1 MKKKIAV
8 MLACVMC
15 MTSVP
20 VFADNIGVVVNGE
33 SVEFAD
39 AQPVIIDSRT
49 LVPLRGVFEKLGYTI
64 YWKANTK
71 TAVIADRKN
80 GTLRITAGSSVI
92 YNGEDEITSEVPAQI
107 INGRMYLPLR
117 AVGEAAGLKVAW
129 DAENKMVYI
138 GESDIE
144 PEEETSE
151 ESVIEKLV
159 SCDILYAFAA
169 GCKNGSFDKSKVE
182 IYLEDNNMRADKE
195 YAQRLATII
204 KNGCDETELDEFMSE
219 MVNMTDTYRV
229 EISKKTKNV
238 SDAFT
243 DKLNAALTEFD
254 VEGSDFDNAVAELEL
269 FNDKADA
276 VIAKLKAIDT
286 NSKAERECVEM
297 IVEYVSVMQAYAKTG
312 LDVSF

>member
-1 MKKKIAV
+1 M
-8 MLACVMC
+8 
-15 MTSVP
+15 
-20 VFADNIGVVVNGE
+20 
-33 SVEFAD
+33 
-39 AQPVIIDSRT
+39 
-49 LVPLRGVFEKLGYTI
+49 
-64 YWKANTK
+64 
-71 TAVIADRKN
+71 ADRKN

-129 DAENKMVYI
+129 DSANKVAYI

-144 PEEETSE
+144 IEEETTE

-159 SCDILYAFAA
+159 SCDILYAFAE

-204 KNGCDETELDEFMSE
+204 KNGCDETELDEFMTE
-219 MVNMTDTYRV
+219 VGKLTNTYQV
-229 EISKKTKNV
+229 EIGKKTKNV

-243 DKLNAALTEFD
+243 DKLNVALAEFD
-254 VEGSDFDNAVAELEL
+254 VEESDSDNAVAELEL